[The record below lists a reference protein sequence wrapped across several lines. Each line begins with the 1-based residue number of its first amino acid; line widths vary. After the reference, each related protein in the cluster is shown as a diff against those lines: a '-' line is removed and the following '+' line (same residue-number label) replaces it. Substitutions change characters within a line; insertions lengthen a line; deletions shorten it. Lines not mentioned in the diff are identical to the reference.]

1 MNLLNEGKIDDIS
14 KFNEILSSNDTV
26 LVNCGLTHCEPCKRV
41 YPEYEKLS
49 KKYENIKFIKIE
61 FDKLLDD
68 DHDSLKEKFK
78 IGKYPHFVLVCNG
91 EILDTKQTAN
101 IDEVESLI
109 KYL

>member
-1 MNLLNEGKIDDIS
+1 MNLLNEGKIDSIS

-26 LVNCGLTHCEPCKRV
+26 LVNCGLTQCGPCKRV

-49 KKYENIKFIKIE
+49 NKYKNIKFVKIE

-68 DHDSLKEKFK
+68 EHDSLKKKFK
-78 IGKYPHFVLVCNG
+78 IGKYPHFALVCNG
-91 EILDTKQTAN
+91 VVLDTKQTAN